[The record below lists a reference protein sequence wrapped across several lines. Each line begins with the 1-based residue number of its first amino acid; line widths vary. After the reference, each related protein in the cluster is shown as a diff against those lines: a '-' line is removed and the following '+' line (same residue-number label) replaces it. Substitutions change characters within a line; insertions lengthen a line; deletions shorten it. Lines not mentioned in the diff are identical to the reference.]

1 MDRKK
6 ILRVLDVNFNRSKE
20 ALRVVEDICRF
31 IYENDEL
38 RKRARFMRHALDRL
52 AKNKMFK
59 EALLSRDSELDL
71 GKKTDVLE
79 LSRKNVSD
87 VLYANLQRA
96 KESLRVLE
104 EFLKIISPSSVKL
117 LKKIR
122 YNTYSLEKKLTS
134 LRKVKNV

>member
-20 ALRVVEDICRF
+20 AMRVVEDICRF
-31 IYENDEL
+31 VYENDEL
-38 RKRARFMRHALDRL
+38 RKKARLMRHALDKL

-59 EALLSRDSELDL
+59 DALSSRDSELDL
-71 GKKTDVLE
+71 GRKTDVLE
-79 LSRKNVSD
+79 LSRKNVND
-87 VLYANLQRA
+87 ILYANLQRA

-122 YNTYSLEKKLTS
+122 YNTYSLEKKITS
-134 LRKVKNV
+134 LRKVKNA